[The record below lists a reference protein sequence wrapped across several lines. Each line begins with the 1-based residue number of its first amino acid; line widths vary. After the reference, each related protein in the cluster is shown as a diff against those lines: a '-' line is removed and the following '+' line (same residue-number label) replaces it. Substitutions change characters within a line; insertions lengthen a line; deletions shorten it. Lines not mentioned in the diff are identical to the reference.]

1 LRCGA
6 AGALRAAV
14 FYIGKAGLVR
24 NKRAAAR
31 AQDVADLE
39 PSSQGFRTYTET
51 MPLQTRVPA
60 DIEHR
65 LSTLG
70 DRLAAACPDVEFA
83 YAFGSVGTGRCTP
96 GSDVDLA
103 IHVSEGADPHLSRLE
118 VGRIAANHLRT
129 DAIDVVLLNT
139 APVAL
144 AGRVLTSRRVIVDLR
159 PFARHEYESRTARLF
174 QDFRLREHR
183 LLAERYAR
191 G

>member
-1 LRCGA
+1 MT
-6 AGALRAAV
+6 
-14 FYIGKAGLVR
+14 
-24 NKRAAAR
+24 
-31 AQDVADLE
+31 LE
-39 PSSQGFRTYTET
+39 SFGFPPLPVVKLPYTGR
-51 MPLQTRVPA
+51 MPLQTRVPV
-60 DIEHR
+60 DIERR

-70 DRLAAACPDVEFA
+70 DRLVAACPDVEFA
-83 YAFGSVGTGRCTP
+83 YVFGSAGTARSTP

-103 IHVSEGADPHLSRLE
+103 IYVSEAADPHLSRLE
-118 VGRIAANHLRT
+118 VGRLAAHHLGT

-144 AGRVLTSRRVIVDLR
+144 AGRVLTSRRVIVDQQ
-159 PFARHEYESRTARLF
+159 PFVRHAYESRTARLF